1 MDRSSLFLCTI
12 NEGYLDKIDGKGKLG
27 QRDNCKFEFT
37 CAHARGSNTP
47 SSAVG
52 GSGCSPEPQPET
64 PDLTRTRAWTLPWAD
79 AINRMG
85 TKRVVPLVT
94 SAQYTDPREWHGPV
108 GGFLVDQFW
117 ECYVD
122 EKQLETTAD
131 NIATRVFLYRCERE
145 VRPPSSPCLC
155 LPDSL
160 VCYRHRLT
168 TCTCHAH
175 MHMRMCMCMHMCPP
189 PRAGPSASRTPPR
202 PAAQAGQELPK
213 DALGRLKSGID
224 EHLKETKQQAANRRV
239 QRGPVTTY

>member
-1 MDRSSLFLCTI
+1 
-12 NEGYLDKIDGKGKLG
+12 
-27 QRDNCKFEFT
+27 
-37 CAHARGSNTP
+37 
-47 SSAVG
+47 
-52 GSGCSPEPQPET
+52 
-64 PDLTRTRAWTLPWAD
+64 
-79 AINRMG
+79 MG

-117 ECYVD
+117 ECYVK
-122 EKQLETTAD
+122 EEQLETTAD
-131 NIATRVFLYRCERE
+131 NIAERVLLYKCEQQ

-160 VCYRHRLT
+160 ISYRHRLT
-168 TCTCHAH
+168 TWP
-175 MHMRMCMCMHMCPP
+175 PP

-202 PAAQAGQELPK
+202 PAAQAGMELPK

-224 EHLKETKQQAANRRV
+224 EHLKQMKQQAAHLRV